1 MIKKT
6 MTYFNENVHIFK
18 LKNGMQV
25 HILPKEDPYFT
36 TYVELSI
43 PYGSID
49 LTYKKN
55 QKITNTPYGVAH
67 FLEHKIFAMPNG
79 DAFFEFTRLGA
90 DANAMTSY
98 NQTSYLFVS
107 TKEVMAALS
116 HLMNMLD
123 TPYFTLEN
131 VESEKSII
139 AEELKM
145 YFDDP
150 NVLMQNKLMENMY
163 QSHPI
168 RYDIGGSL
176 ESILEITPDIL
187 MDIYQSFYNQSNR
200 LITIAGKVNI
210 KEIEKF
216 FKEYEKKNQDK
227 HKKPQVLFPKE
238 KPSVLKRYEVE
249 KKEISIDKMLIGIK
263 LKPIKLDA
271 RAQIKR
277 EMAYTMMLNM
287 VLGQSSSNYEN
298 LLKNKLINQNYY
310 IHVSFEKLAENIII
324 YAESKNVFKLKN
336 ILKNLLLNELN
347 EHLNNDSFERYKKV
361 YLGQFI
367 YALNHLE
374 TKAYL
379 YGKYF
384 HMNSSLYEVVEIL
397 KEINYQDIIKT
408 IDSIQRKN
416 ISILIHKKA

>member
-1 MIKKT
+1 MIKKAK
-6 MTYFNENVHIFK
+6 MYFNEKVHILK

-25 HILPKEDPYFT
+25 HILPKEDPYYT

-49 LTYKKN
+49 ITYKKDN
-55 QKITNTPYGVAH
+55 LVTKTPYGVAH

-79 DAFFEFTRLGA
+79 DAFFEFSRLGA

-107 TKEVMAALS
+107 TNEVMASLS

-123 TPYFTLEN
+123 TPYFTVEN
-131 VESEKSII
+131 VEQEKSII

-163 QSHPI
+163 KNHPI

-176 ESILEITPDIL
+176 ESILEITPEIL
-187 MDIYQSFYNQSNR
+187 MDIYKSFYNPSNR
-200 LITIAGKVNI
+200 LITIAGKVDI
-210 KEIEKF
+210 DQIEAF
-216 FKEYEKKNQDK
+216 FKDYETKNIEK
-227 HKKPQVLFPKE
+227 HKKPKVLFPKE
-238 KPSVLKRYEVE
+238 SLSVLKRYEVE
-249 KKEISIDKMLIGIK
+249 KKDISIDKILIGIK
-263 LKPIKLDA
+263 LKPEKLDP
-271 RAQIKR
+271 RSQIKK

-298 LLKNKLINQNYY
+298 LLSNKLINQNYY
-310 IHVSFEKLAENIII
+310 IHVSFEKLAENIVI
-324 YAESKNVFKLKN
+324 YAESKKVYKLKQ
-336 ILKNLLLNELN
+336 ILVNLLINDLDSHLTNE
-347 EHLNNDSFERYKKV
+347 SFERYKKV

-384 HMNSSLYEVVEIL
+384 HMNSSLFEVVEIL
-397 KEINYQDIIKT
+397 KEINYQDIKNT
-408 IDSIQRKN
+408 IGSIQKKN
-416 ISILIHKKA
+416 MSILINKKA